1 MGIPRFFYWL
11 YKEYPYVI
19 TKIQERET
27 LLKHKINI
35 DTYALDLNAIVHP
48 ICQQVF
54 GYGQYKD
61 GQTNGNIK
69 RLMHV
74 KKVEYPSK
82 RIECY
87 NKICEKIEEMV
98 NIVNPKSKLILAL
111 DGTAGMSKQY
121 QQRQRRYRAV
131 LDNPG
136 NEKKEF
142 DIVIQK
148 KTKIKIKFK
157 DHELPEGEL
166 IDENNPL
173 HKVYVDYVQS
183 RGINYNEYP
192 FLITPTA
199 KGRYANRIIIP
210 YTYKNKIVG
219 HTSRFLDNKIPKYI
233 NEQQPGYVFNIDIQ
247 KPEWQVCILTEG
259 IFDALSIDGI
269 AIMHDD
275 ISNEQAQLISS
286 LNKQIIVVPDRDK
299 TGLKICDRALELG
312 YSVSLPNW
320 ESDIKDVNDAVVRY
334 GKLPT
339 LLSILQSATMSK
351 IKIEIQRKK
360 IEKTIR

>member
-1 MGIPRFFYWL
+1 MRGGIKF
-11 YKEYPYVI
+11 
-19 TKIQERET
+19 
-27 LLKHKINI
+27 
-35 DTYALDLNAIVHP
+35 
-48 ICQQVF
+48 
-54 GYGQYKD
+54 D
-61 GQTNGNIK
+61 GQTNWSMHCFNCGYKCNFVLGRSISYK
-69 RLMHV
+69 TKQLLMWCGIDDTQIG
-74 KKVEYPSK
+74 KWSLES
-82 RIECY
+82 
-87 NKICEKIEEMV
+87 
-98 NIVNPKSKLILAL
+98 L
-111 DGTAGMSKQY
+111 
-121 QQRQRRYRAV
+121 QQKD
-131 LDNPG
+131 LL
-136 NEKKEF
+136 

-148 KTKIKIKFK
+148 KTKFKIKFK

-166 IDENNPL
+166 LEGNNPL
-173 HKVYVDYVQS
+173 HKEYIDYVQS

-233 NEQQPGYVFNIDIQ
+233 NEQQPGYLFNIDIQ

-259 IFDALSIDGI
+259 IFDALSIDGV

-275 ISNEQAQLISS
+275 ISNEQAQLLAT

-320 ESDIKDVNDAVVRY
+320 EPGIKDVNDAVVRY
-334 GKLPT
+334 GKLAT
-339 LLSILQSATMSK
+339 LLSILQNATMSK

-360 IEKTIR
+360 IEKTIQ

>member
-1 MGIPRFFYWL
+1 MFDILSIIPGKKKTTSSGWHSF
-11 YKEYPYVI
+11 
-19 TKIQERET
+19 
-27 LLKHKINI
+27 
-35 DTYALDLNAIVHP
+35 NAICCGHLGHKP
-48 ICQQVF
+48 DRRMRGGIKF
-54 GYGQYKD
+54 D
-61 GQTNGNIK
+61 GQTNWS
-69 RLMHV
+69 MHCFNCGYKCNFV
-74 KKVEYPSK
+74 LGRSISYKTKQLLLWCGIDDTQIGKWS
-82 RIECY
+82 IE
-87 NKICEKIEEMV
+87 
-98 NIVNPKSKLILAL
+98 SL
-111 DGTAGMSKQY
+111 
-121 QQRQRRYRAV
+121 QQKD
-131 LDNPG
+131 LL
-136 NEKKEF
+136 

-157 DHELPEGEL
+157 DHELPEGEML
-166 IDENNPL
+166 DGNNPL

-183 RGINYNEYP
+183 RGINHNEYP

-275 ISNEQAQLISS
+275 ISNEQAQLIAS

-299 TGLKICDRALELG
+299 TGLKLCDRALELG

-320 ESDIKDVNDAVVRY
+320 ETDIKDVNDAVVRY
-334 GKLPT
+334 GKLAT

-360 IEKTIR
+360 IEKTIG

>member
-1 MGIPRFFYWL
+1 MRGGIKF
-11 YKEYPYVI
+11 
-19 TKIQERET
+19 
-27 LLKHKINI
+27 
-35 DTYALDLNAIVHP
+35 
-48 ICQQVF
+48 
-54 GYGQYKD
+54 D
-61 GQTNGNIK
+61 GQTNWS
-69 RLMHV
+69 MHCFNCGYKCNFV
-74 KKVEYPSK
+74 LGRSISYK
-82 RIECY
+82 
-87 NKICEKIEEMV
+87 
-98 NIVNPKSKLILAL
+98 
-111 DGTAGMSKQY
+111 TKQLLLWCGIDDTQIGKWSLESL
-121 QQRQRRYRAV
+121 QQKD
-131 LDNPG
+131 LL
-136 NEKKEF
+136 

-148 KTKIKIKFK
+148 KTKIKIKFA
-157 DHELPEGEL
+157 DHQLPEGEML
-166 IDENNPL
+166 DGNNPL
-173 HKVYVDYVQS
+173 HKVYIDYVQA

-259 IFDALSIDGI
+259 IFDALSIDGV

-275 ISNEQAQLISS
+275 ISNEQAQLLAS

-299 TGLKICDRALELG
+299 AGLKICDRALELG

-320 ESDIKDVNDAVVRY
+320 EPGIKDVNDAVVRY
-334 GKLPT
+334 GKLAT
-339 LLSILQSATMSK
+339 ILSILQNATMSK

-360 IEKTIR
+360 IEKTI

>member
-1 MGIPRFFYWL
+1 MFDILSIIPGKKKTTSSGWHSF
-11 YKEYPYVI
+11 
-19 TKIQERET
+19 
-27 LLKHKINI
+27 
-35 DTYALDLNAIVHP
+35 NAICCGHLGHKP
-48 ICQQVF
+48 DRRMRGGIKF
-54 GYGQYKD
+54 D
-61 GQTNGNIK
+61 GQTNWS
-69 RLMHV
+69 MHCFNCGYKCNFV
-74 KKVEYPSK
+74 LGRSISYKTKQLLLWCGIDDTQIGKWS
-82 RIECY
+82 IE
-87 NKICEKIEEMV
+87 
-98 NIVNPKSKLILAL
+98 SL
-111 DGTAGMSKQY
+111 
-121 QQRQRRYRAV
+121 QQKD
-131 LDNPG
+131 LL
-136 NEKKEF
+136 

-157 DHELPEGEL
+157 DHELPEGEML
-166 IDENNPL
+166 DGNNPL

-183 RGINYNEYP
+183 RGINHNEYP
-192 FLITPTA
+192 FLITPNL

-275 ISNEQAQLISS
+275 ISNEQAQLIAS
-286 LNKQIIVVPDRDK
+286 LNKQIIVVPDRDRA
-299 TGLKICDRALELG
+299 GLKICDRALELG

-320 ESDIKDVNDAVVRY
+320 EPDIKDVNDAVVRY

>member
-1 MGIPRFFYWL
+1 MRGGIKF
-11 YKEYPYVI
+11 
-19 TKIQERET
+19 
-27 LLKHKINI
+27 
-35 DTYALDLNAIVHP
+35 
-48 ICQQVF
+48 
-54 GYGQYKD
+54 D
-61 GQTNGNIK
+61 GQTNWS
-69 RLMHV
+69 MHCFNCGYKCNFV
-74 KKVEYPSK
+74 LGRSISYK
-82 RIECY
+82 
-87 NKICEKIEEMV
+87 
-98 NIVNPKSKLILAL
+98 
-111 DGTAGMSKQY
+111 TKQLLLWCGIDDTQIGKWSLESL
-121 QQRQRRYRAV
+121 QQKD
-131 LDNPG
+131 LL
-136 NEKKEF
+136 E
-142 DIVIQK
+142 IVIQK

-157 DHELPEGEL
+157 DHELPEGEML
-166 IDENNPL
+166 DGNNPL
-173 HKVYVDYVQS
+173 HKVYIDYVQS

-275 ISNEQAQLISS
+275 ISNEQAQLIAS

-320 ESDIKDVNDAVVRY
+320 EMDIKDVNDAVVRY

-360 IEKTIR
+360 IEKTIG

>member
-1 MGIPRFFYWL
+1 MFDILSIIPGKKKTTSSGWHSF
-11 YKEYPYVI
+11 
-19 TKIQERET
+19 
-27 LLKHKINI
+27 
-35 DTYALDLNAIVHP
+35 NAICCGHLGHKP
-48 ICQQVF
+48 DRRMRGGIKF
-54 GYGQYKD
+54 D
-61 GQTNGNIK
+61 GQTNWS
-69 RLMHV
+69 MHCFNCGYKCNFV
-74 KKVEYPSK
+74 LGRSISYK
-82 RIECY
+82 
-87 NKICEKIEEMV
+87 
-98 NIVNPKSKLILAL
+98 
-111 DGTAGMSKQY
+111 TKQLLLWCGIDDTQIGKWSLESL
-121 QQRQRRYRAV
+121 QQKD
-131 LDNPG
+131 LL
-136 NEKKEF
+136 

-157 DHELPEGEL
+157 DHELPEGEML
-166 IDENNPL
+166 DENNPL

-183 RGINYNEYP
+183 RGINHNEYP
-192 FLITPTA
+192 FLITPNL

-275 ISNEQAQLISS
+275 ISNEQAQLIAS

-299 TGLKICDRALELG
+299 TGLKLCDRALELG

-320 ESDIKDVNDAVVRY
+320 ETDIKDVNDAVVRY
-334 GKLPT
+334 GKLAT
-339 LLSILQSATMSK
+339 LLSILQNATMSK

-360 IEKTIR
+360 IEKTIG

>member
-1 MGIPRFFYWL
+1 MFDILSIIPGKKKTTSSGWHSF
-11 YKEYPYVI
+11 
-19 TKIQERET
+19 
-27 LLKHKINI
+27 
-35 DTYALDLNAIVHP
+35 NAICCGHLGHKP
-48 ICQQVF
+48 DRRMRGGIKF
-54 GYGQYKD
+54 D
-61 GQTNGNIK
+61 GQTNWSMHCFNCGYKCNFVLGRSISYK
-69 RLMHV
+69 TKQLLMWCGIDDTQIG
-74 KKVEYPSK
+74 KWSLES
-82 RIECY
+82 
-87 NKICEKIEEMV
+87 
-98 NIVNPKSKLILAL
+98 L
-111 DGTAGMSKQY
+111 
-121 QQRQRRYRAV
+121 QQKD
-131 LDNPG
+131 LL
-136 NEKKEF
+136 E
-142 DIVIQK
+142 IVIQK

-157 DHELPEGEL
+157 DHELPEGEML
-166 IDENNPL
+166 DGNNPL

-199 KGRYANRIIIP
+199 TGRYANRIIIP
-210 YTYKNKIVG
+210 YTYNNKIVG

-233 NEQQPGYVFNIDIQ
+233 NEQQPGYVFNIDVQ
-247 KPEWQVCILTEG
+247 KSEWQVCILTEG

-275 ISNEQAQLISS
+275 ISNDQAQLIAS

-299 TGLKICDRALELG
+299 TGLKLCDRALELG

-320 ESDIKDVNDAVVRY
+320 ELDIKDVNDAVVRY

-351 IKIEIQRKK
+351 IKIEMQRKK

>member
-1 MGIPRFFYWL
+1 MFDILSIIPGKKKTTSSGWHNF
-11 YKEYPYVI
+11 
-19 TKIQERET
+19 
-27 LLKHKINI
+27 
-35 DTYALDLNAIVHP
+35 NAICCGHLGHKP
-48 ICQQVF
+48 DRRMRGGIKF
-54 GYGQYKD
+54 D
-61 GQTNGNIK
+61 GQTNWS
-69 RLMHV
+69 MHCFNCGYKCNFV
-74 KKVEYPSK
+74 LGRSISYK
-82 RIECY
+82 
-87 NKICEKIEEMV
+87 
-98 NIVNPKSKLILAL
+98 
-111 DGTAGMSKQY
+111 TKQLLLWCGIDDTQIGKWSLESL
-121 QQRQRRYRAV
+121 QQKD
-131 LDNPG
+131 LL
-136 NEKKEF
+136 E
-142 DIVIQK
+142 IVIQK

-157 DHELPEGEL
+157 DHELPEGEML
-166 IDENNPL
+166 DGNNPL

-199 KGRYANRIIIP
+199 TGRYANRIIIP
-210 YTYKNKIVG
+210 YTYNNKIVG

-233 NEQQPGYVFNIDIQ
+233 NEQQPGYVFNIDVQ
-247 KPEWQVCILTEG
+247 KSEWQVCILTEG

-275 ISNEQAQLISS
+275 ISNDQAQLIAS

-299 TGLKICDRALELG
+299 TGLKLCDRALELG

-351 IKIEIQRKK
+351 IKIEMQRKK
-360 IEKTIR
+360 IEKTIG